1 MKHCILTHPHLLFS
15 VGINGP
21 ATAIAPTSSS
31 SPRECWVP
39 PPPPWHGWVAWSDNF
54 RWSKKP
60 QKSCLSN
67 ATCHSSPLPNGANS
81 LSQGPKVL
89 KKKSQTVHDFPGALK
104 ALEGQNGG
112 LLLNHHFGD
121 HPVASWAKI
130 LRGTPGDSLWH
141 DVGMGQSWVIG
152 PKRKQKELVN

>member
-1 MKHCILTHPHLLFS
+1 MPVQHHPTTPPTQTNHPKS
-15 VGINGP
+15 SKP
-21 ATAIAPTSSS
+21 ATIVSYSHLIKIHEKEQVQLQLFNS
-31 SPRECWVP
+31 
-39 PPPPWHGWVAWSDNF
+39 
-54 RWSKKP
+54 SKKP

-130 LRGTPGDSLWH
+130 LRGTPGDNLWH